1 MQTISARE
9 ETNRQIARCI
19 ALHERFGEQRRTLE
33 RESAR
38 QAAAT
43 HRLCVRIED
52 GQIGVSSRLL
62 LDRRVDEDR
71 RHADSRR

>member
-1 MQTISARE
+1 MHAVSARE
-9 ETNRQIARCI
+9 ETDRQIARCA
-19 ALHERFGEQRRTLE
+19 ALHKRFDEQRRTLE

-43 HRLCVRIED
+43 RRLSVRIEE
-52 GQIGVSSRLL
+52 GELGAPPREL

-71 RHADSRR
+71 RRADSRR